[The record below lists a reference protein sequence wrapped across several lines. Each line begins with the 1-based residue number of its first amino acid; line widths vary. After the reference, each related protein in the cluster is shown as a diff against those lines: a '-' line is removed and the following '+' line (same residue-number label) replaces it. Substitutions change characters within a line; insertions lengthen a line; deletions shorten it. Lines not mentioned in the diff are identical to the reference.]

1 MILSIIKL
9 IDGSEI
15 IGELVSH
22 NGDRYSIRT
31 PFNIITI
38 DTEETKS
45 FILKPVSKFIVDH
58 TIQISESKVMI
69 HPYEVEN
76 PIVLD
81 SYLEHIKFYSNVLSN
96 TLISIN
102 NQTKTL
108 KNQEEVKRIL
118 ESKDILKISL
128 LMTPMESISLN

>member
-1 MILSIIKL
+1 MILSIVKL
-9 IDGSEI
+9 IDGTEI
-15 IGELVSH
+15 LGEVVSH
-22 NGDRYSIRT
+22 NGDKYTIKS
-31 PFNIITI
+31 PFYVKDIE
-38 DTEETKS
+38 TEEMKS

-102 NQTKTL
+102 NQTKSL

-118 ESKDILKISL
+118 ESKDRVKISL